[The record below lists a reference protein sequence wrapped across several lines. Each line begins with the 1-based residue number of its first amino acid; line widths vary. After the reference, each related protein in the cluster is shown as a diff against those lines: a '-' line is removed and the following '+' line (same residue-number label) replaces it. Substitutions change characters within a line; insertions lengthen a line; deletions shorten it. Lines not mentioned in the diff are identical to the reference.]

1 MRAGLVPASIV
12 CAAVPGI
19 SVNQGL
25 PECSTESEVQR
36 VLGLA
41 PGDPWQTIQMSD
53 GLFTYPPHVHKQ
65 LQGRSQQLPEEL
77 PALGPG
83 AGLFG
88 VVF

>member
-1 MRAGLVPASIV
+1 M

-53 GLFTYPPHVHKQ
+53 GLFTYPPPTMFINSSKVD
-65 LQGRSQQLPEEL
+65 LSSSQRNFQPWVLEL
-77 PALGPG
+77 VYSGW
-83 AGLFG
+83 FSR
-88 VVF
+88 